1 MTRIQISKY
10 EAALCGSVGIKVY
23 SYEGEDG
30 FGCRFEV
37 EETRHTR
44 AVLGRIRMPNELQ
57 IQLCPSSFAGSGVS
71 LANAVHRLTR
81 QEEA

>member
-10 EAALCGSVGIKVY
+10 EAALCESVAIRVY
-23 SYEGEDG
+23 SYDSEDG

-37 EETRHTR
+37 DETPHSR

-57 IQLCPSSFAGSGVS
+57 ISVAPSPPATAPVFSHNAGRVRPS
-71 LANAVHRLTR
+71 
-81 QEEA
+81 